1 MAYDNVDNLD
11 ATRRWVRGR
20 MGEMGVT
27 QEQVAKHLG
36 FDRAHL
42 SRYLRGHLEIAPQR
56 RQRLAELL
64 EVLEEAEIAA
74 SEARHRVL
82 KRAGFITH

>member
-1 MAYDNVDNLD
+1 
-11 ATRRWVRGR
+11 
-20 MGEMGVT
+20 MGVT

-42 SRYLRGHLEIAPQR
+42 SRYLRGHLEIAPQH
-56 RQRLAELL
+56 RQRLA
-64 EVLEEAEIAA
+64 VLEEAEIAA